1 MEMSGRPPAGTDR
14 PPLTCRPM
22 QWIRRN
28 LKILIPAGVVLA
40 GIGIYLFFFVF
51 AFHLMFIDDEVD
63 EAGPI
68 FDSGAD
74 ASAQGAATASPDDV
88 VVVDDDAEAS
98 TDAANDA
105 GGDAAVGT
113 DENKVDK
120 SGPGGEVQASLDA
133 VADAEESNGDTAA
146 APAADEAPVA
156 TDPPVETVPAEPQI
170 VTLVEGSFIPRG
182 RYSGEGRAFVLNDGS
197 EQRFLRFEDFATDNG
212 PDLDVYLVNSD
223 ANADEGTFDDDFINL
238 GDLQGNIGNQN
249 YEIPPEVDLAVYD
262 TVVVWCVRFGS
273 AFTAADLLPV

>member
-1 MEMSGRPPAGTDR
+1 MR
-14 PPLTCRPM
+14 
-22 QWIRRN
+22 WVRRD
-28 LKILIPAGVVLA
+28 LKILIPARVVLA

-51 AFHLMFIDDEVD
+51 AFHLLFIDDKVD
-63 EAGPI
+63 EVGPV

-74 ASAQGAATASPDDV
+74 ASAQGVASASPDEAV
-88 VVVDDDAEAS
+88 VIEQTPGDDDAAADGAASDGEEAV
-98 TDAANDA
+98 
-105 GGDAAVGT
+105 VGT

-120 SGPGGEVQASLDA
+120 SGPGGGVQASLDA
-133 VADAEESNGDTAA
+133 VAEAETAVDEPIDA
-146 APAADEAPVA
+146 APATTEAPVA
-156 TDPPVETVPAEPQI
+156 TAPAEPQI

-197 EQRFLRFEDFATDNG
+197 AQRFLRFEDFATDNG

-223 ANADEGTFDDDFINL
+223 ANADEGTFDDDFIDL

-249 YEIPPEVDLAVYD
+249 YEIPPVVDLAVYD

>member
-1 MEMSGRPPAGTDR
+1 
-14 PPLTCRPM
+14 M
-22 QWIRRN
+22 QWVRRN
-28 LKILIPAGVVLA
+28 LKFLIPAGVVLA

-63 EAGPI
+63 EAGPV

-74 ASAQGAATASPDDV
+74 ASAQGAASVSPDEV
-88 VVVDDDAEAS
+88 VVVEETPAA
-98 TDAANDA
+98 DAATT
-105 GGDAAVGT
+105 GGDEAVIGT
-113 DENKVDK
+113 DENKIDK

-133 VADAEESNGDTAA
+133 VAEATSE
-146 APAADEAPVA
+146 AADETANDDVSPTTETPVA
-156 TDPPVETVPAEPQI
+156 TASAEAQI
-170 VTLVEGSFIPRG
+170 ATLVEGSFIPRG

-212 PDLDVYLVNSD
+212 PDLNVYLVNSE
-223 ANADEGTFDDDFINL
+223 ANADEGTFDDDFIDL

-249 YEIPPEVDLAVYD
+249 YEIPAEVDLAVYD